1 MCVWRESF
9 CEVSSF
15 SRAFTRKQKLEKE
28 EKEKTRN
35 NRSFCRSAHIT
46 RKKEIDD
53 DDDDD
58 GDLQLSS

>member
-28 EKEKTRN
+28 EKEKKR
-35 NRSFCRSAHIT
+35 NRSFCRSAHIS

-58 GDLQLSS
+58 DVQLSS